1 MGDENSKSFSN
12 EDVINAIEENKK
24 LISKLNRKVRLL
36 DTKTRNQDR
45 ILESYKNLFTYLYV
59 HHDIKPKGTLKD
71 MQDLC
76 LELLRFMDNVCK
88 KYNIDYWLDFGTLL
102 GSVRHEGF
110 IPWDDDVDV
119 GILKKDFD
127 KFLKVFKKEVED
139 NGLDEF
145 ITILEKKK
153 YDNSVTG
160 FVQILYF
167 KSPLVNNMLAGID
180 LLPYEYL
187 KDDENLPIEELKAKI
202 SNKIIEMRDEFI
214 EKEYFKKYPEE
225 AHRKF
230 NENLNVV
237 DHEAEYIIASAVNLN
252 PRIIKLYKT
261 KDFFPLQ
268 KVKFEQY
275 YFPSANHDKDYLKAV
290 FGDDYMELPK
300 IVSFHTR
307 MQTVMKK
314 DVDDLH
320 ELYRGEILRL
330 RKINE
335 KWM

>member
-12 EDVINAIEENKK
+12 EEVINAIEENKK

-160 FVQILYF
+160 FVQILRV
-167 KSPLVNNMLAGID
+167 L
-180 LLPYEYL
+180 
-187 KDDENLPIEELKAKI
+187 
-202 SNKIIEMRDEFI
+202 
-214 EKEYFKKYPEE
+214 
-225 AHRKF
+225 
-230 NENLNVV
+230 
-237 DHEAEYIIASAVNLN
+237 
-252 PRIIKLYKT
+252 
-261 KDFFPLQ
+261 
-268 KVKFEQY
+268 
-275 YFPSANHDKDYLKAV
+275 
-290 FGDDYMELPK
+290 
-300 IVSFHTR
+300 
-307 MQTVMKK
+307 
-314 DVDDLH
+314 
-320 ELYRGEILRL
+320 
-330 RKINE
+330 
-335 KWM
+335 